1 MYKNEI
7 AFDNHENA
15 MVVASMLLNEHYVVM
30 LSKEE
35 NLTILNFEY
44 SHNSDRNDVVFQNK
58 EEYEEDWDKFR
69 EQYRESVLDE
79 LAWDITHGQTIEDIL
94 GIEL

>member
-7 AFDNHENA
+7 AFNNHENA
-15 MVVASMLLNEHYVVM
+15 MAVASMLLNEHYVVM

-44 SHNSDRNDVVFQNK
+44 SHYSDRNDVIFQNK

-69 EQYRESVLDE
+69 EQYRENVLDE
-79 LAWDITHGQTIEDIL
+79 LAWDITHGQAIEDIL